1 MKIDNNKRTNLIT
14 KINKK
19 NRNKKNVN
27 VNTKLGQYIGAKL
40 GHS

>member
-1 MKIDNNKRTNLIT
+1 MFIGWHIDKEITTFWNLE
-14 KINKK
+14 NDEDV
-19 NRNKKNVN
+19 VN